1 MAADDPNKPYGD
13 VDYADPGYQDDKK
26 KRYPLDTEAHA
37 RAALSY
43 FSMPKNHKGYTSEQV
58 NAIMG
63 RIKAACRKF
72 GIEVSADEESSEDR
86 SAMTSQVETRSTGV
100 QIDNVDFAQR
110 IITVLAVPYEHPTK
124 VPFRQEMW
132 TEVFSR
138 SAFNGIES
146 QTRKIP
152 ATTSLSI
159 PAPEHVGARLV
170 GRVLSSDPYRDAG
183 LISEVKI
190 SRTAVGDET
199 LELASDEALFPSIGF
214 MIKNPKFDQELDQYT
229 RTRRVNRAFLD
240 HLAFVGQPAYE
251 GAKVLAMRSE
261 SSVEE
266 QPPVSKT
273 PRLDA
278 FLNDPVLRWASERVR
293 R

>member
-1 MAADDPNKPYGD
+1 MSENEE
-13 VDYADPGYQDDKK
+13 
-26 KRYPLDTEAHA
+26 T
-37 RAALSY
+37 
-43 FSMPKNHKGYTSEQV
+43 SMDHNVMPSH
-58 NAIMG
+58 
-63 RIKAACRKF
+63 
-72 GIEVSADEESSEDR
+72 
-86 SAMTSQVETRSTGV
+86 VETRSAGV
-100 QIDNVDFAQR
+100 LIDNVDFAQR
-110 IITVLAVPYEHPTK
+110 IITVLAVPYEHPTT
-124 VPFRQEMW
+124 VPYRQELW
-132 TEVFSR
+132 TEIFSR

-170 GRVLSSDPYRDAG
+170 GRVLSSDPYREAG

-214 MIKNPKFDQELDQYT
+214 MIKNPRFDQELDQHT
-229 RTRRVNRAFLD
+229 KTRRVNRAFLD

-261 SSVEE
+261 SSLEDSPE
-266 QPPVSKT
+266 LPVSKT
-273 PRLDA
+273 PRLDE
-278 FLNDPVLRWASERVR
+278 FLSDPILNWASDRVR

>member
-1 MAADDPNKPYGD
+1 MTREVAFK
-13 VDYADPGYQDDKK
+13 V
-26 KRYPLDTEAHA
+26 
-37 RAALSY
+37 
-43 FSMPKNHKGYTSEQV
+43 SE
-58 NAIMG
+58 
-63 RIKAACRKF
+63 
-72 GIEVSADEESSEDR
+72 EETGKER
-86 SAMTSQVETRSTGV
+86 VVPSQVETRSAGV

-110 IITVLAVPYEHPTK
+110 IITVLAVPYEHPTQ

-159 PAPEHVGARLV
+159 PAPDHVGARLV

-214 MIKNPKFDQELDQYT
+214 MIKNPRFDQELDQYT
-229 RTRRVNRAFLD
+229 KTRRVNRAFLD

-261 SSVEE
+261 GAVEE
-266 QPPVSKT
+266 QPVFKT
-273 PRLDA
+273 PRMDA

>member
-1 MAADDPNKPYGD
+1 VTREVAFK
-13 VDYADPGYQDDKK
+13 V
-26 KRYPLDTEAHA
+26 
-37 RAALSY
+37 
-43 FSMPKNHKGYTSEQV
+43 SE
-58 NAIMG
+58 
-63 RIKAACRKF
+63 
-72 GIEVSADEESSEDR
+72 DEEMGKDR
-86 SAMTSQVETRSTGV
+86 IAVPSHVETRSAGV

-110 IITVLAVPYEHPTK
+110 IITVLAVPYESPTP

-159 PAPEHVGARLV
+159 PAPDHVGARLV

-229 RTRRVNRAFLD
+229 KTRRVNRAFLD

-261 SSVEE
+261 APAEE
-266 QPPVSKT
+266 PVVSKT
-273 PRLDA
+273 PLMDA

-293 R
+293 RS